1 MALEVELKLTLS
13 PHHIESLKLQ
23 PLFRSKEIKELGT
36 QVLKNTYYDTPDQQ
50 LSANKVAL
58 RIREKGDQLIQTL
71 KSRGTSEAGMHS
83 RHEWEW
89 IIPDHQL
96 DFSHLETAQWPK
108 SLHCSDLQ
116 NSIIPV
122 FSTDFTRTTWIL
134 DTVDHAGEPLKVEI
148 ALDQGEVTYQAGD
161 QLRSD
166 PLCELELELMEG
178 NPTSM
183 VKFAIKLARH
193 VPLYISDISKAQR
206 GYRLHNPEN
215 YSVTRTAFTPEKDDC
230 LETVFTCL
238 IRDEL
243 SLWPSYLEAWQFN
256 GDWRYITLAL
266 ESLRNTSA
274 LYETFSDI
282 IPADPDGCIDKLLTR
297 FIRQLRDLDAWRR
310 TADLCGSADSDWLIA
325 QEEKAAKRMTVL
337 LQTIEPGVLALLISE
352 QLIQQSWQKRWTDT
366 HKENAGNTL
375 LKG

>member
-96 DFSHLETAQWPK
+96 DFAHLETAQWPK

-148 ALDQGEVTYQAGD
+148 ALDQGEVTYQA
-161 QLRSD
+161 
-166 PLCELELELMEG
+166 
-178 NPTSM
+178 
-183 VKFAIKLARH
+183 V
-193 VPLYISDISKAQR
+193 
-206 GYRLHNPEN
+206 
-215 YSVTRTAFTPEKDDC
+215 
-230 LETVFTCL
+230 
-238 IRDEL
+238 
-243 SLWPSYLEAWQFN
+243 
-256 GDWRYITLAL
+256 
-266 ESLRNTSA
+266 
-274 LYETFSDI
+274 
-282 IPADPDGCIDKLLTR
+282 
-297 FIRQLRDLDAWRR
+297 
-310 TADLCGSADSDWLIA
+310 
-325 QEEKAAKRMTVL
+325 
-337 LQTIEPGVLALLISE
+337 
-352 QLIQQSWQKRWTDT
+352 
-366 HKENAGNTL
+366 
-375 LKG
+375 